1 MTDRTILLKND
12 RTMRISEGRK
22 QKKRKVTHPAYIYG
36 GTLITMSKMGGLENQ
51 LSTTLNQ
58 QLHRRSCPEEDKVG
72 RL

>member
-1 MTDRTILLKND
+1 M
-12 RTMRISEGRK
+12 
-22 QKKRKVTHPAYIYG
+22 THPSYVDDVK
-36 GTLITMSKMGGLENQ
+36 LVTMSKMGGLENQ